1 MVAPTL
7 RDGSCIVLLGY
18 ASITK
23 VNTLL
28 PLPNPRTHS
37 SSFPLQDSLIFRAH
51 SARLFRLPRL
61 AEGAD
66 RGESSEGR

>member
-28 PLPNPRTHS
+28 PLPKPRIHS
-37 SSFPLQDSLIFRAH
+37 SSFPLRDSLILRP
-51 SARLFRLPRL
+51 SRVRL
-61 AEGAD
+61 AGAERTGASVAD
-66 RGESSEGR
+66 RRFHRIA

>member
-1 MVAPTL
+1 VV
-7 RDGSCIVLLGY
+7 SLGY

-37 SSFPLQDSLIFRAH
+37 SSFPLRDSRIFRPH

-61 AEGAD
+61 AAAGTPLAALAALTVVVLSRCD
-66 RGESSEGR
+66 